1 MDVGC
6 HLSKVSVVTIFCG
19 TFFFSLSLFLLS
31 PSAVM
36 YSKVLTRP
44 FKSAINLNMK
54 EKKLPYDCSV
64 QVCEPI
70 FHCKK
75 ETKFKLVIL
84 MNLEKAKKALE

>member
-19 TFFFSLSLFLLS
+19 TFFFLSLFLLS

-54 EKKLPYDCSV
+54 EKKNFLYDCSV

>member
-19 TFFFSLSLFLLS
+19 TFFFLSLFLLS

-54 EKKLPYDCSV
+54 EKNFLYDCSV

>member
-19 TFFFSLSLFLLS
+19 TFFFSLSLLS

-54 EKKLPYDCSV
+54 KKLPYYDCSV